1 MDVVILDSANNG
13 NIHQQI
19 KSRGRAELICAS
31 NNSTPFRFD
40 EFGGL
45 VTVMKNPNET
55 TTINNSNNP
64 STNST
69 TDFLLQQ

>member
-1 MDVVILDSANNG
+1 
-13 NIHQQI
+13 
-19 KSRGRAELICAS
+19 LICAS

-40 EFGGL
+40 EYGGL

-64 STNST
+64 STNPT

>member
-1 MDVVILDSANNG
+1 
-13 NIHQQI
+13 
-19 KSRGRAELICAS
+19 LICAS

-45 VTVMKNPNET
+45 VTVMKNPNEP

>member
-1 MDVVILDSANNG
+1 
-13 NIHQQI
+13 
-19 KSRGRAELICAS
+19 LICAS

-45 VTVMKNPNET
+45 VTVMKNPNEPT
-55 TTINNSNNP
+55 TTATTINNSNNP
-64 STNST
+64 T